1 MLRLLHIK
9 TVAQSLRF
17 LRGQPQF
24 FGQRGIQMEAITS
37 PGPLVEPM
45 SRDLGIPVHTVT
57 MPRQITP
64 IRDLGALACLIAKI
78 RSIDP
83 DIVHGHTPKGGLLA
97 MLAATAAG
105 VDARVYHMRGLP
117 METATGLKRTLLQ
130 TTETISC
137 ALAHQVI
144 AVGHSLRDLAIEDGL
159 CPASKIDVMGHGSG
173 QGVDADHTFNPRR
186 FDDAHRNRIRDQFH
200 IPHDADVIGFVG
212 RLVADKG
219 INELAHAFDALRQD
233 HPNAHLLVVGPFEE
247 RDPVPPSIR
256 ALLEEDPRIH
266 LAGYQSQVDELYPAM
281 DIVALPTHREGFPN
295 VPLEAAAMELPV
307 VVSDISACLET
318 IDAGRTGLY
327 FPVGDPIA
335 LAEQLVTYL
344 DDPALRR
351 QHGQAGRARAQ
362 KLFAPHRIWH
372 DLEGVYRQLDP
383 QST

>member
-1 MLRLLHIK
+1 MIKLLHVT

-24 FGQRGIQMEAITS
+24 FAQRGIEMEAITS
-37 PGPLVEPM
+37 PGPLVDTM
-45 SRDLGIPVHTVT
+45 ADDLDIPVHTVT

-64 IRDLGALACLIAKI
+64 IRDLGALTHLIAKI
-78 RSIDP
+78 RAIKP

-159 CPASKIDVMGHGSG
+159 CPAAKIDVMGHGSG
-173 QGVDADHTFNPRR
+173 QGVDADHTFNPHR
-186 FDDAHRNRIRDQFH
+186 FDDAHRQQIRHRFG
-200 IPHDADVIGFVG
+200 IPHDAVVIGFVG

-219 INELAHAFDALRQD
+219 IIELARAFEALRKD
-233 HPNAHLLVVGPFEE
+233 HPNAHLLVVGPFEK
-247 RDPVPPSIR
+247 RDPVPPSTR
-256 ALLEEDPRIH
+256 ALLEDDPRVH
-266 LAGYQSQVDELYPAM
+266 LTGFQSDVHRIYPAM
-281 DIVALPTHREGFPN
+281 DLVALPTHREGFPN
-295 VPLEAAAMELPV
+295 VPLEAAAMELPT

-318 IDAGRTGLY
+318 IDASRTGLT
-327 FPVGDPIA
+327 FPVQDADA
-335 LAEQLVTYL
+335 LADRITTYL
-344 DDPALRR
+344 DDPELRR
-351 QHGQAGRARAQ
+351 QHGQAGRARVQ

-372 DLEGVYRQLDP
+372 DLHDVYRQLTP
-383 QST
+383 HST